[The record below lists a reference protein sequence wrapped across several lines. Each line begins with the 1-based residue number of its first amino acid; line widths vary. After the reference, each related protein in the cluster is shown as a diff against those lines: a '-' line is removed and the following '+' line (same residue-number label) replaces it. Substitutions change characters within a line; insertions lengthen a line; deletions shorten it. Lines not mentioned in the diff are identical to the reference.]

1 MAKEFAR
8 AFYNSR
14 AWQRC
19 RDSYIAERISIDG
32 GLCEHCHKRP
42 GYIVHHRV
50 LLTPANISDPEISL
64 NHERLEYVCKSCHDE
79 EHYAD
84 MNGEERRTYFDEEG
98 QPIPPS
104 KNNVGGA

>member
-42 GYIVHHRV
+42 GYIVHHEI
-50 LLTPANISDPEISL
+50 LLTPANIDDPEISL
-64 NHERLEYVCKSCHDE
+64 NHERLAYVCKQCHDE

-84 MNGEERRTYFDEEG
+84 MNGEERRIYFDDEG

-104 KNNVGGA
+104 KNNGGGG